1 MILMKFHIRG
11 NAGSYVVEG
20 VAGWISLLLEAVVL
34 GLSDFDGLDLDVR
47 AGWLINQMLLLTQR
61 RKLACLLIIAA
72 LA

>member
-20 VAGWISLLLEAVVL
+20 VAGGISLLLEAVVL

-47 AGWLINQMLLLTQR
+47 AG
-61 RKLACLLIIAA
+61 
-72 LA
+72 